1 MLKTS
6 GESSADLGMEEEEM
20 ILGYLLFWK
29 KWEAGF
35 KMHTYLQASRIVHF
49 NSHL

>member
-1 MLKTS
+1 MVKTS

-20 ILGYLLFWK
+20 ILGYIFFWK

-35 KMHTYLQASRIVHF
+35 KMPTYLQASGIVYF